1 MPSSNANLS
10 ALTTSAGALTPFPF
24 NASTTAYTVYMPYT
38 AYETPT
44 RTVTPTVADT
54 GLATV
59 KVNGVSV
66 TSGSACAATFINVG
80 SNVFTIVVTAEDATT
95 KTYTVNVIRAAA
107 STVSSLSA
115 IGLSAGQLS
124 PAFSAENNSYS
135 VDVSTETTT
144 FAITPTSTSANSKI
158 DVEGSDVASAAAS
171 SPINILIGSNILVV
185 TCTAEDGISIS
196 TYTLTVKRA
205 DFSDSVSTFE
215 SKSNAL
221 GYGVSDVSI
230 LDTFNV
236 NDLQLVNQV
245 QSLADCAKNLPHR
258 LMEMGIKKA
267 TELVLNNPTAASLI
281 EQIDD
286 LAKKYEA
293 IKKIADL
300 ANPKKIKPET
310 LIEALLASQ
319 GLTGIALVNKIN
331 DIVNNFSDVSGL
343 SDILNNLNNLDVC
356 RTTNYLPGG
365 ATVPNP
371 TNIPLATPP
380 PAVGGVVAPVANASY
395 DSQPKD
401 AYDSFIFQLK
411 EYLDKDPQRV
421 AALGDTDLQNYI
433 RMLAVLN
440 TLAYSYHDNISRT
453 TDDTK
458 DAEYKATY
466 LKLVADELAKHPE
479 WDAATKLDYNG
490 RSAAIEN
497 EITRNT
503 AVIRAYYSRNSAAT
517 GDWIPMY
524 MTVYGSAAIDKTTAQ
539 DQNKADAGVKGYE
552 GFSQSKG
559 AYGATLVEGVSVASN
574 YWTGKTVLEIRYAED
589 QTPVGSG
596 RVTVHDTG
604 GMSNNVID
612 YYCGSNES
620 LYKSIQNKG
629 INTSGKTR
637 PSYAV
642 PIQVRVVSGAPK
654 AGKTL

>member
-66 TSGSACAATFINVG
+66 TSGSASAATFINVG

-135 VDVSTETTT
+135 VDVSTEITT

-293 IKKIADL
+293 IKKIAEL
-300 ANPKKIKPET
+300 ANPKNIKPET

-380 PAVGGVVAPVANASY
+380 PAVGGVIAPVANASY

-453 TDDTK
+453 TDDSK
-458 DAEYKATY
+458 DVEYKATY

-503 AVIRAYYSRNSAAT
+503 NVIRSYYSRNSAAT

-559 AYGATLVEGVSVASN
+559 AYGATLMEGVSVASN
-574 YWTGKTVLEIRYAED
+574 YWTGKTVLEIRYAKD

-596 RVTVHDTG
+596 QVTVHDTG

-629 INTSGKTR
+629 INTGGKTR

>member
-66 TSGSACAATFINVG
+66 TSGSASAATFINVG

-144 FAITPTSTSANSKI
+144 LAITPTSTSANSKI
-158 DVEGSDVASAAAS
+158 DVEGSDVTSGAS
-171 SPINILIGSNILVV
+171 SIALNLIIGTNILVI
-185 TCTAEDGISIS
+185 TCTAEDGVSAS
-196 TYTLTVKRA
+196 TYTLTVMRA
-205 DFSDSVSTFE
+205 DFSDSISTFE

-267 TELVLNNPTAASLI
+267 TELVLNNPTATSLLL
-281 EQIDD
+281 QLDA
-286 LAKKYEA
+286 LAKKYDA

-300 ANPKKIKPET
+300 ANPKKTKPET

-331 DIVNNFSDVSGL
+331 AIVNNFSDVSGL

-356 RTTNYLPGG
+356 QTANYLPGG
-365 ATVPNP
+365 ASVPNP
-371 TNIPLATPP
+371 TNIPLANPP
-380 PAVGGVVAPVANASY
+380 PAVGGVISPVANASY
-395 DSQPKD
+395 DPKPKD
-401 AYDSFIFQLK
+401 EYDAFIFQLK

-421 AALGDTDLQNYI
+421 AALGGTDLQNYI

-453 TDDTK
+453 TDDGK
-458 DAEYKATY
+458 DLEYKATY
-466 LKLVADELAKHPE
+466 LKLVSDELSKHPE
-479 WDAATKLDYNG
+479 WDAATKLDYKG

-503 AVIRAYYSRNSAAT
+503 NAIRSYYARNSAAT
-517 GDWIPMY
+517 GEWITMY

-539 DQNKADAGVKGYE
+539 DQIKADSGVGGYE

-612 YYCGSNES
+612 YYCGSNLS

-629 INTSGKTR
+629 INTGGKTK